1 MIETNLKKDFKKE
14 SERKAYFEA
23 KTDFE
28 LFSQYIKNPKAE
40 FIDVKTALHTLW
52 KRYEPLTHKMGH
64 ILEARKAKGNFF
76 GLDTETYF
84 SDSYD
89 TFLKAVN
96 GIKIDKIDPAKYETW
111 KFWIQYNGYLRTANR
126 DKINAYCKLTKNE
139 RPITVYNE
147 DGEELLITDLNPSS
161 DIVETTD
168 ESFFKNEESMVL
180 RDAIKNA
187 CKKFKPNQMKIWQMR
202 ENGET
207 FTSIA
212 KSMGVSSSSIKYQM
226 NSIKEILKEEL
237 KNSNKKFMSDVSIR
251 CLN

>member
-1 MIETNLKKDFKKE
+1 MTEVNLKKEFKKE
-14 SERKAYFEA
+14 SERKSYFEN

-28 LFSQYIKNPKAE
+28 LFSQYIKNPRAE
-40 FIDVKTALHTLW
+40 FTDVKTALHTLW

-64 ILEARKAKGNFF
+64 ILEARRAKGNFF

-139 RPITVYNE
+139 KPITVYNE

-161 DIVETTD
+161 DIVEATD
-168 ESFFKNEESMVL
+168 ETFFKNEESIVL

-187 CKKFKPNQMKIWQMR
+187 CKRFKPNQMKIWQMR

-226 NSIKEILKEEL
+226 NSIKDILREEL
-237 KNSNKKFMSDVSIR
+237 KSSNKKFMADVSIK
-251 CLN
+251 CLS